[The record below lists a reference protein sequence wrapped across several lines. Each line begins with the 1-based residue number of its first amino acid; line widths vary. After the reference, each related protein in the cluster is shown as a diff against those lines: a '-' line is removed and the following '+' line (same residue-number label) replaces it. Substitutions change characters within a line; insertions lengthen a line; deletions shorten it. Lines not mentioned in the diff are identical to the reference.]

1 MVYPGQQKWVNVNE
15 FTYRDLEQRHDKAMA
30 AEAENIG
37 AAAILWLKKCG
48 TTGFSCQKMM
58 EKKNEK
64 KGKKWLTF
72 WNTFAI
78 IILAL
83 ENRPQLFK
91 KS

>member
-48 TTGFSCQKMM
+48 TTGFSCRKKT
-58 EKKNEK
+58 EKRMKKREK
-64 KGKKWLTF
+64 SG
-72 WNTFAI
+72 
-78 IILAL
+78 
-83 ENRPQLFK
+83 
-91 KS
+91 